1 MKMLKKILLAS
12 LIAASLG
19 AVSTSAMAETDKGR
33 ITYAPAD
40 AINNVSAKIKVAVDA
55 AASGTEGDAL
65 ADLIKEASDLSKEIN
80 ANDKVDR
87 ARSSANNVLKSA
99 RKLAQEG
106 KKDESVEALK
116 DAGKKFEALKGLL

>member
-12 LIAASLG
+12 FIAASLG

-40 AINNVSAKIKVAVDA
+40 AINNVSAKIKVAIDA
-55 AASGTEGDAL
+55 AAAGTEGDAL

-87 ARSSANNVLKSA
+87 ARASANNVLKSS

-106 KKDESVEALK
+106 KKDEAVEALK
-116 DAGKKFEALKGLL
+116 EAAKKFEALKGLL

>member
-12 LIAASLG
+12 FIAASLG

-40 AINNVSAKIKVAVDA
+40 AINNVSAKIKVAIDA

-87 ARSSANNVLKSA
+87 ARASANNVLKSA

-106 KKDESVEALK
+106 KKDEAVEALK
-116 DAGKKFEALKGLL
+116 DAAKKFEALKGLL

>member
-1 MKMLKKILLAS
+1 MLKKILLAS

-40 AINNVSAKIKVAVDA
+40 AINNVSAKIKIAIDA
-55 AASGTEGDAL
+55 AAAGTQGDAL
-65 ADLIKEASDLSKEIN
+65 ADLIKDASDLSKEIN

-106 KKDESVEALK
+106 KTPEAEEALK
-116 DAGKKFEALKGLL
+116 DAAKKFEALKSLI

>member
-1 MKMLKKILLAS
+1 MKMLKKILLAL
-12 LIAASLG
+12 LIAASMG

-33 ITYAPAD
+33 VTYAPAD
-40 AINNVSAKIKVAVDA
+40 AINIVSAKIKVAIDA

-65 ADLIKEASDLSKEIN
+65 ADLIKDASDLSKEIN

-106 KKDESVEALK
+106 KKTK
-116 DAGKKFEALKGLL
+116 QKKH

>member
-40 AINNVSAKIKVAVDA
+40 AINNVSAKIKVAIDA

-65 ADLIKEASDLSKEIN
+65 ADLIKDASDLSKEIN

-87 ARSSANNVLKSA
+87 ARASANNVLKSA

-106 KKDESVEALK
+106 KKDEAVEALK
-116 DAGKKFEALKGLL
+116 DAAKKFEALKGLI

>member
-40 AINNVSAKIKVAVDA
+40 AINNVSAKIKVAIDA

-65 ADLIKEASDLSKEIN
+65 ADLIKDASDLSKEIN

-87 ARSSANNVLKSA
+87 ARASANNVLKSA

-106 KKDESVEALK
+106 KKDEAVEALK
-116 DAGKKFEALKGLL
+116 DAAKKFEALKSLI